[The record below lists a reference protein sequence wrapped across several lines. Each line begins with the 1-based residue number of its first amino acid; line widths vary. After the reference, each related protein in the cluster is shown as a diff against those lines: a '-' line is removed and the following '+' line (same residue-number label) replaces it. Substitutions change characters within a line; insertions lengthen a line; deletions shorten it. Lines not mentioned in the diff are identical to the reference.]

1 MYFHVYACIW
11 VVNDKITIN
20 TTAKLPQTAQQW
32 THHQQWHTGT
42 LCSRNKKLLFISQ
55 PSCSPLAK
63 SWPRSWCK
71 TGGFLSLGS
80 PDGRTR
86 HADSTQPCGRAY
98 SREWCRRPQLEL
110 GAISQGCERVARHT
124 GQVQDSG
131 DTQVWFQS
139 EQCWATK
146 IWLVTMGSNRRK
158 SRSGRTG
165 TPWDD
170 SHRCALASW
179 RWD

>member
-1 MYFHVYACIW
+1 
-11 VVNDKITIN
+11 
-20 TTAKLPQTAQQW
+20 
-32 THHQQWHTGT
+32 
-42 LCSRNKKLLFISQ
+42 LLFISQ

-86 HADSTQPCGRAY
+86 HADSTQPCGHAC

-110 GAISQGCERVARHT
+110 RAISQGCERVARHT

-131 DTQVWFQS
+131 DTQAWFQS

-146 IWLVTMGSNRRK
+146 ICKIIKNMARISSPKNDIRACTCIYVHIDTKYWQIHAIHTYTYLSYLAKNKVLSDLYCKIDTN
-158 SRSGRTG
+158 
-165 TPWDD
+165 TPVYI
-170 SHRCALASW
+170 HILAYTFI
-179 RWD
+179 